1 MVWNFILV
9 SVHMITFA
17 TLVIIA
23 KDAGTLHNE
32 SKPILVIVIAAGKR
46 HRQTPDHHST
56 NEVSESAWRSW
67 IISLA
72 FMLERITTTSCVVNC
87 YNSNF
92 LLPGTAVV
100 FKQTENGNQIS

>member
-1 MVWNFILV
+1 MVWNFILA

-46 HRQTPDHHST
+46 HRQTPDHHFY
-56 NEVSESAWRSW
+56 E
-67 IISLA
+67 
-72 FMLERITTTSCVVNC
+72 
-87 YNSNF
+87 
-92 LLPGTAVV
+92 
-100 FKQTENGNQIS
+100 